1 MTNVGESSQA
11 REEGPQVPIEEEP
24 RDIHVVWEQLLPR
37 ESAPLVTVVEDEEDD
52 VETDEENPVE
62 LPQEDEDDDVE
73 TDEEDPVELPQEDE
87 DDEEETIPLHSISER
102 VYNEVHDHIVEL
114 RDTVEELQEIVV
126 EQ

>member
-1 MTNVGESSQA
+1 MTNVRESSQA
-11 REEGPQVPIEEEP
+11 RVEGPQMPIEEEP

-37 ESAPLVTVVEDEEDD
+37 ESAPLVTVVEDEE
-52 VETDEENPVE
+52 
-62 LPQEDEDDDVE
+62 DDVE

-114 RDTVEELQEIVV
+114 RDTVKELQEIVA
-126 EQ
+126 EQQTAMTQKDRDPGS